1 MKFGMLIGDVP
12 RSVDPLEQLDGIL
25 RQNEL
30 DILDEADL
38 MGNYYETVKDSVAVG
53 TAQEVIDHF
62 IRVAREL
69 PGDPIIIKPQWPQ
82 MHIDEVI
89 DAIDTLG
96 REVIPALAE
105 VDPMPLADIE
115 ASLAP
120 AAGEVAAEL
129 ERLG

>member
-1 MKFGMLIGDVP
+1 VAATTEEAIASFVDVS
-12 RSVDPLEQLDGIL
+12 RERYLTYV
-25 RQNEL
+25 RNEL

-38 MGNYYETVKDSVAVG
+38 MNDYYETVKDSVAVG
-53 TAQEVIDHF
+53 TAGEVIDHF
-62 IRVAREL
+62 IRVSREL
-69 PGDPIIIKPQWPQ
+69 PVDPIIVKPQWPQ

-89 DAIDTLG
+89 DVIETMG
-96 REVIPALAE
+96 REVIPTLAE
-105 VDPMPLADIE
+105 VDPMPLEDIE